1 MKRPITPE
9 MRAFLSEVRFG
20 VVGTTNPD
28 GSPHVT
34 VMWYL
39 YEDGEIVFNTAR
51 GRLKDRNLSR
61 DARASFVVADG
72 YRFVRVDGRVRIVE
86 DAAKAQDDIRRM
98 AIRYNGAE
106 NGEKQARDVFSKQ
119 ERISYRLRA
128 AEVYT
133 QGF

>member
-9 MRAFLSEVRFG
+9 IRAFLSEVRFG
-20 VVGTTNPD
+20 AVGTTNPN

-39 YEDGEIVFNTAR
+39 YEDDDIVFNTAR

-61 DARASFVVADG
+61 DPRASFLVGEG
-72 YRFVRVDGRVRIVE
+72 YKFVRVDGRVRIVE
-86 DAAKAQDDIRRM
+86 DPLTAQDDIRRM
-98 AIRYNGAE
+98 AIRYNGKE
-106 NGEKQARDVFSKQ
+106 KGEQQARETFSKQ

-128 AEVYT
+128 TEVYA

>member
-20 VVGTTNPD
+20 VVGTTNPN

-39 YEDGEIVFNTAR
+39 YEDDDLVFNTAR
-51 GRLKDRNLSR
+51 GRLKDRNLAR
-61 DARASFVVADG
+61 DPRASFIVGEG
-72 YRFVRVDGRVRIVE
+72 YKFVRIDGSVRVVE
-86 DAAKAQDDIRRM
+86 DPVKAQDDIRRM
-98 AIRYNGAE
+98 AIRYEGTE
-106 NGEKQARDVFSKQ
+106 KGERQARDTFSKQ

-128 AEVYT
+128 TEVYA

>member
-1 MKRPITPE
+1 

-39 YEDGEIVFNTAR
+39 FEDDDIVFNTAR
-51 GRLKDRNLSR
+51 GRLKDRNLAR
-61 DARASFVVADG
+61 DPRASFIVGDD
-72 YRFVRVDGRVRIVE
+72 YTFVRVDGRVRIVE
-86 DAAKAQDDIRRM
+86 DAARAQDDIRRM
-98 AIRYNGAE
+98 AIRYNGKE
-106 NGEKQARDVFSKQ
+106 KGEQQARETFSKQ

-128 AEVYT
+128 TEVYA